1 MSAIV
6 SPPSTRCKRQTARW
20 SSGIF
25 SSAALSV
32 ALVPLGTGAVA
43 ASEAECIQLAFSGS
57 QPPRVQPDDARALF
71 GDVNTVRAERGL
83 PALSGDERLSRF
95 ALQVA
100 EQMAARHYF
109 GHTDPAGITFQDRL
123 KAAGVSYR
131 VAAENMAL
139 DQDEAH
145 ANAALLA
152 SPGHLAN
159 ILDPRPRRLGTA
171 VVAAGDG
178 EVFFV
183 EEFAD

>member
-1 MSAIV
+1 MHRVA
-6 SPPSTRCKRQTARW
+6 A
-20 SSGIF
+20 F
-25 SSAALSV
+25 LAALV
-32 ALVPLGTGAVA
+32 ALVPLGASAVG
-43 ASEAECIQLAFSGS
+43 ASEGECIQLAFVAR
-57 QPPRVQPDDARALF
+57 QAPRIQTDEARALF
-71 GDVNTVRAERGL
+71 GDVNAFRAQHGL
-83 PALSGDERLSRF
+83 PVLSEDQRLSRF

-123 KAAGVSYR
+123 KAAGVPYR
-131 VAAENMAL
+131 VAAENMAF
-139 DQDEAH
+139 DQDEPH

-159 ILDPRPRRLGTA
+159 IVDPRPRRLGTA

-178 EVFFV
+178 QVFFV